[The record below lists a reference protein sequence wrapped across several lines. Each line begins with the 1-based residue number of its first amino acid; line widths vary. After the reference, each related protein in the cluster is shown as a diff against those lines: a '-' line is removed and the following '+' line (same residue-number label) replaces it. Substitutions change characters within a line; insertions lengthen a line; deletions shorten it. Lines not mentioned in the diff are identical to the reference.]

1 MRIKINISLLNHSF
15 VIKMTVSAFAIYIT
29 NTLGRHKTGISVA
42 TSATLA
48 IISFFYIYTLG
59 SYLKIGT
66 SVLHDFYNYVG
77 FFHLYVISKYVDH
90 IIIALGISTWF
101 ALSIRKRSAKFVVT
115 VIYGSLTLITA
126 LTGLDIILDI
136 LALLSIP
143 LLILILACNRFLPK
157 MRILSKN
164 VDTDLSSNYI
174 IITGLVISTASII
187 ASLTPF
193 FSVSTAMRNYAY
205 EIFVLLSSFF
215 SPIFIALLVLCIP
228 VKLLFDRYVGK
239 KNKNKNKLQYATK
252 NSNNKKRKNATISDN
267 SNNKDNRTSTIS
279 RTKIIFYLSLFM
291 LLSSTMTLIPHQP
304 AVNKDNRPIGADIQ
318 DYTTAIEHLSL
329 YSNNPQELIRHAF
342 VKELPFYGDR
352 PVSLLLFFTVVKTVS
367 AVDPTYVID
376 YMPIILGPA
385 LVLAVFFLMR
395 EMTSNDTI
403 SILAAFMTAVSFQVL
418 VGIYSGFYANWFA
431 LIIGYFSFVFL
442 FKFLKRPSKLSFIT
456 YSLLV
461 ILLLLS
467 HVYTWTMV
475 AVVSIVFLLVM
486 LKFNYYRRKN
496 IILLLLVVSSPGI
509 VDAVRTVVTGSI
521 GGISSSIQ
529 FASQLT
535 PHTAGTSSGSQF
547 APQLGLEQL
556 ASFRTN
562 LLDSTEH
569 FLGGLFGNFIIL
581 ALGLYWLFRANR
593 AEPYNIF
600 IMIFLSLGI
609 VPLFFSDWILQTRVF
624 YNIPFQIPAAIGLY
638 YIIKQHPMKGMMILI
653 PICIWLIAVSIVDVS
668 NFYPVL
674 PHTAKAG

>member
-1 MRIKINISLLNHSF
+1 
-15 VIKMTVSAFAIYIT
+15 MTLSAFAVYIT
-29 NTLGRHKTGISVA
+29 KTLGRNKSVISVA

-48 IISFFYIYTLG
+48 ITSFFYIYTLG
-59 SYLKIGT
+59 SHFKIGT
-66 SVLHDFYNYVG
+66 SVLHDFYNYTG
-77 FFHLYVISKYVDH
+77 FFHLYVISKYIDH
-90 IIIALGISTWF
+90 IIVALGISTWF
-101 ALSIRKRSAKFVVT
+101 ALSIRKRSAKFVITVVYGGLT
-115 VIYGSLTLITA
+115 VIAVLTK
-126 LTGLDIILDI
+126 LDIILDI
-136 LALLSIP
+136 LAVLSLP
-143 LLILILACNRFLPK
+143 LLILILACNKFVPK
-157 MRILSKN
+157 IRILNKD
-164 VDTDLSSNYI
+164 VDTDLSTNYI
-174 IITGLVISTASII
+174 IITGLVISIASLI

-193 FSVSTAMRNYAY
+193 FFTSSSASTHMRNYAY

-215 SPIFIALLVLCIP
+215 SPFFIALLVLCIP
-228 VKLLFDRYVGK
+228 VKLLFDRYIDK
-239 KNKNKNKLQYATK
+239 KNKNKNKLQHATK
-252 NSNNKKRKNATISDN
+252 NSSNN

-291 LLSSTMTLIPHQP
+291 VLSATMTIIPHQP

-318 DYTTAIEHLSL
+318 DYTTAIKHLSL

-352 PVSLLLFFTVVKTVS
+352 PFSLLLFFAVVKIVSTV
-367 AVDPTYVID
+367 DLTYVID

-385 LVLAVFFLMR
+385 LVLAVYFFMR
-395 EMTSNDTI
+395 EMTSNNTI

-442 FKFLKRPSKLSFIT
+442 FKFLKRPSKLNFIT
-456 YSLLV
+456 YSILV
-461 ILLLLS
+461 ILLLLF
-467 HVYTWTMV
+467 HVYTWAMV
-475 AVVSIVFLLVM
+475 AAVTVLFLLVM

-496 IILLLLVVSSPGI
+496 IILLLLVVSSPGV
-509 VDAVRTVVTGSI
+509 VDAVRTVSTGSI

-535 PHTAGTSSGSQF
+535 PHTAGSSSGSQY
-547 APQLGLEQL
+547 APQLGLEQI
-556 ASFRTN
+556 ASFRAN
-562 LLDSTEH
+562 LLDTTEH

-593 AEPYNIF
+593 VEPYNIF
-600 IMIFLSLGI
+600 IMIFLSIGI

-638 YIIKQHPMKGMMILI
+638 YIIKQHPMKGMMILF
-653 PICIWLIAVSIVDVS
+653 PICIWLVAVSIVDVS
-668 NFYPVL
+668 NFYRVI
-674 PHTAKAG
+674 PHIRAG

>member
-1 MRIKINISLLNHSF
+1 
-15 VIKMTVSAFAIYIT
+15 MTVPAFAIYIT
-29 NTLGRHKTGISVA
+29 RTLGRHKSVISIAASV
-42 TSATLA
+42 TLA
-48 IISFFYIYTLG
+48 ITSFFYIYTLG
-59 SYLKIGT
+59 SYLKVGT

-77 FFHLYVISKYVDH
+77 FFHLYVISKNIDH
-90 IIIALGISTWF
+90 IVIAFGLSTWF
-101 ALSIRKRSAKFVVT
+101 ALSIRKRSAKFVIT
-115 VIYGSLTLITA
+115 LIYGGLALIA
-126 LTGLDIILDI
+126 FLAGLDVILDI
-136 LALLSIP
+136 LAVLSIP
-143 LLILILACNRFLPK
+143 LLILVLACNRFLPK
-157 MRILSKN
+157 TRILNKN
-164 VDTDLSSNYI
+164 VDTDLSTNYI
-174 IITGLVISTASII
+174 IITGLVISMASVI
-187 ASLTPF
+187 AALTPF
-193 FSVSTAMRNYAY
+193 FSVSMAMRNYAY

-228 VKLLFDRYVGK
+228 IKLLFDVYIAK

-252 NSNNKKRKNATISDN
+252 KSNNKKRKNATISDN
-267 SNNKDNRTSTIS
+267 SNNKVSRTSAIS
-279 RTKIIFYLSLFM
+279 RNKIIFYLSLFM
-291 LLSSTMTLIPHQP
+291 VLSSAMTLIPHQP

-318 DYTTAIEHLSL
+318 DYTTAIRHLSL

-352 PVSLLLFFTVVKTVS
+352 PVSLILFFAVVKILS
-367 AVDPTYVID
+367 GVDPTYVID
-376 YMPIILGPA
+376 YMPVILGPA

-442 FKFLKRPSKLSFIT
+442 FKFLKRPSKLNFIT
-456 YSLLV
+456 YSILV
-461 ILLLLS
+461 VLLLLS

-475 AVVSIVFLLVM
+475 AVVTVLFLLVM
-486 LKFNYYRRKN
+486 LKFNYYSRKS

-509 VDAVRTVVTGSI
+509 VDAVRTVITGSI

-535 PHTAGTSSGSQF
+535 PHTAGTSPGSQF
-547 APQLGLEQL
+547 APQLGLGQF
-556 ASFRTN
+556 ASFRAN

-569 FLGGLFGNFIIL
+569 YLGGLFGNFIIL
-581 ALGLYWLFRANR
+581 ALGVYWLFRANR

-638 YIIKQHPMKGMMILI
+638 YIVKQHQMKGMMILI
-653 PICIWLIAVSIVDVS
+653 PVCIWLIAISIVDVS
-668 NFYPVL
+668 NFYPVT